1 MTFAEFFKAVRKH
14 DPFPWQKEYAAEV
27 LKGNWRP
34 VGVPTAA
41 GKTALI
47 DIAVYALAKRAPN
60 AARRIF
66 FLVDRRVIVD
76 EAAESAVELAKS
88 LEKSS
93 ADSELGKL
101 AQSLR
106 DLGGSRPLETAVL
119 RGGILRDNSWADS
132 PLQPVVICSTVD
144 QVGSSLLFRAYGTS
158 EYGRSIRA
166 GLAAYD
172 SLIILDEAH
181 TSRAFAETLGFI
193 AKYRG
198 WAEVPLELPFTVVE
212 MSTTPRGDAI
222 RETPEDLGNEVLK
235 RRWGASKRTKLV
247 AVEQHK
253 EEEAAKDGFTG
264 LVAGLV
270 KEARAL
276 RKERG
281 AKVIGVIA
289 NRVRTARRVH
299 EVLVKEEGC
308 EAILLTGRSRPYDR
322 DAIWE
327 EWRPVIG
334 LGGKRHAEKTVFV
347 VATQCIEVGA
357 NLDFDGLVTEI
368 ASVDAIEQRF
378 GRLDRDG
385 KHSPTRAAIVAQK
398 DQVSKKYEDLLYGTA
413 MAATWG
419 WLNAHVTKV
428 VREEMV
434 PAEGKKKKAKTRK
447 MKEDLVEMGVLAL
460 REALKA
466 TEDRGALMMPARR
479 APVLMPAHV
488 DMLSQTSPEP
498 AVSPDASVYL
508 HGPEAGAPDV
518 QVVWRADLGED
529 PRSWR
534 DMVAMCPPSAAEA
547 LAVPIGAVRRWL
559 ADKEGGGEL
568 ADIEGEADGPG
579 KVTGSMRTVLQWRG
593 TEESA
598 ISESV
603 KPGMTI
609 AVPSGYGGCDRWG
622 WNPES
627 AEVVTDVGD
636 VVKLRM
642 GHTMLRLH
650 DELANQWG
658 YVELAKRLREADQP
672 EVADILNTVEA
683 AEPWVCETVEKLR
696 APKWKAI
703 GHPTRDEWA
712 ALVGRAVFDQNGAGS
727 SYGYGSE
734 IRLEVHLKGSA
745 AKAQAF
751 AGGLPQKLRRT
762 VERAAALHDIGKAD
776 PRFQAWLRG
785 GNPVKVDE
793 LIAKSKGS
801 GQNRAAMES
810 AREMAGYPKGAR
822 HELMSAAMLAGDS
835 KESDGIDFELL
846 LHLVTS
852 HHGRCR
858 PFAPVVPDAEPVEVQ
873 YKSWR
878 ASSNHGLERVG
889 SGVTERFWRLT
900 SRYGWYGLAYL
911 EAVLR
916 LADQRESEAEQ
927 NA

>member
-1 MTFAEFFKAVRKH
+1 MTFAEFYYAVRGRK
-14 DPFPWQKEYAAEV
+14 PFPWQERLATQALAGKWPPI
-27 LKGNWRP
+27 GM
-34 VGVPTAA
+34 PTAA
-41 GKTALI
+41 GKTAVI
-47 DIAVYALAKRAPN
+47 DIAVYALAMGAPN

-66 FLVDRRVIVD
+66 FVVDRRVIVD
-76 EAAESAVELAKS
+76 EAAEDAVKLAECLDKAP
-88 LEKSS
+88 

-119 RGGILRDNSWADS
+119 RGGIPRDNSWADS

-166 GLAAYD
+166 GLAAHD

-181 TSRAFAETLGFI
+181 TSRAFAETLGLI
-193 AKYRG
+193 DKYRG
-198 WAEVPLELPFTVVE
+198 WADVPLELPFRVVE
-212 MSTTPRGDAI
+212 MSATPRGDAI
-222 RETPEDLGNEVLK
+222 RETPEDLENEVLK

-247 AVEQHK
+247 AVEPHK
-253 EEEAAKDGFTG
+253 DEEAAKGGFTG
-264 LVAGLV
+264 LVGGLA

-276 RKERG
+276 REERG

-299 EVLVKEEGC
+299 ELLANDEGC
-308 EAILLTGRSRPYDR
+308 KAILLTGRSRPYDR

-327 EWRPVIG
+327 EWKPVIG
-334 LGGKRHAEKTVFV
+334 LGGKRDPEKTVFV

-357 NLDFDGLVTEI
+357 NLDFEGLVTEV
-368 ASVDAIEQRF
+368 ASMDALEQRF

-385 KHSPTRAAIVAQK
+385 KHGPTHAAIVAQK
-398 DQVSKKYEDLLYGTA
+398 DQVAKKHEDVLYGTA

-428 VREEMV
+428 MREEML
-434 PAEGKKKKAKTRK
+434 PAEGKKKAKARK
-447 MKEDLVEMGVLAL
+447 VKEEFVEMGVLELRGAL
-460 REALKA
+460 AA
-466 TEDRGALMMPARR
+466 TEDRAALAMPARK
-479 APVLMPAHV
+479 APVLMPTHV
-488 DMLSQTSPEP
+488 DLLSQTSPEP

-529 PRSWR
+529 SKGWR

-559 ADKEGGGEL
+559 AEEDGGGDV

-579 KVTGSMRTVLQWRG
+579 KVKGTMRTVLQWRG
-593 TEESA
+593 AEESA
-598 ISESV
+598 VSESV
-603 KPGMTI
+603 RPGMTI
-609 AVPSGYGGCDRWG
+609 VVPSEYGGCDKWG

-627 AEVVTDVGD
+627 AEGVKDVGD
-636 VVKLRM
+636 AVKLRM
-642 GHTMLRLH
+642 GRPMLRLH
-650 DELANQWG
+650 DELAKQWG
-658 YVELAKRLREADQP
+658 YVELAKRLREAEPP
-672 EVADILNTVEA
+672 EFAAILNTAEA
-683 AEPWVCETVEKLR
+683 AEPWVCKTVEKLR
-696 APKWKAI
+696 APKRKAI
-703 GHPTRDEWA
+703 GHPTREEWA

-727 SYGYGSE
+727 SYGYGRE
-734 IRLEVHLKGSA
+734 VGLEEHLKGCA

-751 AGGLPQKLRRT
+751 AGGLPPKLRNT
-762 VERAAALHDIGKAD
+762 LERAAALHDIGKAD

-785 GNPVKVDE
+785 GNPVKLNE

-810 AREMAGYPKGAR
+810 ARKMAGYPKGAR
-822 HELMSAAMLAGDS
+822 HELMSVAMLAGDA
-835 KESDGIDFELL
+835 KETDDIDFELL
-846 LHLVTS
+846 LHLVAS

-858 PFAPVVPDAEPVEVQ
+858 PFAPVVEDVEPVEVR
-873 YKSWR
+873 YGGWR
-878 ASSNHGLERVG
+878 AGSKHGLERVG
-889 SGVTERFWRLT
+889 SGVSERFWRLT